1 MKPIKVIFSGLILIV
16 ASVGFATAQKL
27 KAEDVIAKHLESLGT
42 PEARAAVKN
51 MIAVGNGMSK
61 YLSTADLSAEGRV
74 VIASDGPKFFLGIN
88 LNGTSNRFADELFT
102 FDGDSS
108 NAALPRQ
115 GQRSNLGSFVQSN
128 KMMIDQGLMGG
139 ELSTGWLLANLSSNK
154 GKLSFAGTKKIDGK
168 EMYAIDYSKK
178 GGGDVEVTLYF
189 DKDTFRHVRTEYRR
203 MSSAG
208 IGVKPETSSQY
219 IETRF
224 KVIEEFGDHR
234 AEAGLML
241 PHSYRIVYSASGQ
254 SGTVEIEWKFAL
266 TEFAVNQKFDPTTF
280 KPAGE

>member
-1 MKPIKVIFSGLILIV
+1 MKPIKVIFSSLVLIAAGVGL
-16 ASVGFATAQKL
+16 ATAQKL
-27 KAEDVIAKHLESLGT
+27 NTEDVVAKNLESIGT

-51 MIAVGNGMSK
+51 MIAVGNGTSK
-61 YLSTADLSAEGRV
+61 YLSTADLSADGRIV
-74 VIASDGPKFFLGIN
+74 FASDGPKFFLGIN

-102 FDGDSS
+102 FDGESS

-128 KMMIDQGLMGG
+128 RMMIDQGLMGG
-139 ELSTGWLLANLSSNK
+139 ELSTGWLLANLANNK

-168 EMYAIDYSKK
+168 ELYALDYSKK

-208 IGVKPETSSQY
+208 IGVRPETSSQY

-234 AEAGLML
+234 AEAGLIL
-241 PHSYRIVYSASGQ
+241 PHSYRIVYSSSGQ

-266 TEFAVNQKFDPTTF
+266 NEFAVNQKFDPATF
-280 KPAGE
+280 KSPGK